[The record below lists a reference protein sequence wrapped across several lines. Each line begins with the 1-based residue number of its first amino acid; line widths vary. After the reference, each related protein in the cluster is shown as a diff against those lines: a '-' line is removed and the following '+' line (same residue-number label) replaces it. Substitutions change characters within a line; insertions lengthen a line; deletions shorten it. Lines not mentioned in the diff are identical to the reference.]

1 MISDEGGQAYSKT
14 WCGKHL
20 QRLKTFSIPKALHIG
35 IFGLEIFQRHRWT
48 WKWHQMS
55 IHQSWQ
61 TIQNC
66 IHSPYA
72 SCLHFCFHLVSRILT
87 STFRI
92 IFFSQSFTNLGGSAD
107 LSIKALRMFPQ
118 FVTSFARGSKAGLA
132 ITTWITKWHW
142 MCFFM
147 FLLAMTIWI
156 HHTNYNVN
164 RSYVYI
170 YICNIVMINLHH
182 HHDYTIPTDIN

>member
-1 MISDEGGQAYSKT
+1 MMWQTLAT
-14 WCGKHL
+14 C
-20 QRLKTFSIPKALHIG
+20 FSIG
-35 IFGLEIFQRHRWT
+35 NDWNFQHTKGTSHWDLWT
-48 WKWHQMS
+48 WNIPKTPLDLKSHQIS
-55 IHQSWQ
+55 LTTIH
-61 TIQNC
+61 NC

-147 FLLAMTIWI
+147 FLLAMKMCIF
-156 HHTNYNVN
+156 
-164 RSYVYI
+164 
-170 YICNIVMINLHH
+170 MIFYKLHQI
-182 HHDYTIPTDIN
+182 TT